1 MSIQERI
8 FELLNEIS
16 NNQTRNNDVFD
27 NNMSHIKS
35 VIMESKLT
43 SEQMSRF
50 LKWCNE
56 DIVDFKKLYESN
68 LGVYSQSEFENPILQ
83 LAFELDE
90 NNIQ

>member
-16 NNQTRNNDVFD
+16 KNQTRNNDVFD